1 MTSALQCLASL
12 TRRDGLL
19 FGVEFGGMKT
29 LFCKGLRLLRPLF
42 RERIERA
49 GVRNMGENA
58 VLLGQLD
65 NSIEETL
72 WP

>member
-12 TRRDGLL
+12 TRRDGLP
-19 FGVEFGGMKT
+19 FGVELGGMKT
-29 LFCKGLRLLRPLF
+29 LFCKGLRLFRPLY